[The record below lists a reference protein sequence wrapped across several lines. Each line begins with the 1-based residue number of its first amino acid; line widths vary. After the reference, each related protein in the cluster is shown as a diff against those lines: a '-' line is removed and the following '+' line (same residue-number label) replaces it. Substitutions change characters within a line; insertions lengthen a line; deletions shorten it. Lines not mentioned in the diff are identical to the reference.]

1 MSKIILILISSL
13 YFKYIIVGNSGTGKT
28 TFLQSLTDKIIKEE
42 KSTIGVDYRVK
53 RLSLYGKKVTT
64 HIWDT
69 AGLPKYHHHITA
81 YYRNFVCAFILYDIT
96 NQESFNNLDYWLND
110 IKGHGSKY
118 SIIVL
123 IGNKSDNEKNRV
135 IPKIKGE
142 EYASLNNLKFFEV
155 SSLNISSNIEDI
167 FMNITKEITIKVRD
181 NDNNI
186 YS

>member
-1 MSKIILILISSL
+1 MMK
-13 YFKYIIVGNSGTGKT
+13 
-28 TFLQSLTDKIIKEE
+28 
-42 KSTIGVDYRVK
+42 
-53 RLSLYGKKVTT
+53 
-64 HIWDT
+64 
-69 AGLPKYHHHITA
+69 
-81 YYRNFVCAFILYDIT
+81 
-96 NQESFNNLDYWLND
+96 
-110 IKGHGSKY
+110 
-118 SIIVL
+118 
-123 IGNKSDNEKNRV
+123 KNRV